1 MGLIGKAK
9 NFVKKVGK
17 AKPRDIAK
25 KVGKLADKGL
35 DMAKGALNKIE
46 EVGNK
51 IADIPVIG
59 DLAKQAY
66 SAPVL
71 KGVSAQ
77 MLFEGAKAGV
87 KTGDKLLRKGK
98 GMINKLPDGS
108 VAEIVGGKKSKTF
121 SSQSVANIGNKH
133 LKSQRDNASMINDVI
148 SSAGRHPVLQARA
161 RNITKHLQSQDIMR
175 ATPLRQVSNVVK
187 HHTTRVVNSSLG

>member
-17 AKPRDIAK
+17 ANPKDIAK
-25 KVGKLADKGL
+25 KVGKIADKGL
-35 DMAKGALNKIE
+35 DMAKGALSKIE

-66 SAPVL
+66 SAPVI

-87 KTGDKLLRKGK
+87 KTGDKLLRRGK

-108 VAEIVGGKKSKTF
+108 VAEIVGGKKSKNF

-133 LKSQRDNASMINDVI
+133 LKSQRENASMINDVI
-148 SSAGRHPVLQARA
+148 SSAVATQFYRHEQEILQ
-161 RNITKHLQSQDIMR
+161 NTYK
-175 ATPLRQVSNVVK
+175 VK
-187 HHTTRVVNSSLG
+187 TL